1 MNLIAIIQ
9 ACFWDTITRHDCI
22 IHNGTEMRF
31 EYAIRKNNEVRK
43 RWYFRYEYFLYGR
56 KCHSEEIWKNDVVIR
71 KRWYYPNGKRHI
83 EEIWKDNKK
92 DEIRKWDVNGK
103 LIYMNLEIDLEI
115 EMKPKN

>member
-9 ACFWDTITRHDCI
+9 ACFWDTITRRDCI
-22 IHNGTEMRF
+22 MENGAEMRF
-31 EYAIRKNNEVRK
+31 EYAVRKNNEVRK
-43 RWYFRYEYFLYGR
+43 RWYFWYGG
-56 KCHSEEIWKNDVVIR
+56 KCREEIWKNDVVIR

-103 LIYMNLEIDLEI
+103 LIYMNLEIDLE
-115 EMKPKN
+115 MKPKN